1 MLAFFFKT
9 KRLNGFREN
18 TEENFENV
26 IFSQKHTCDH
36 FREIFWNALLKT
48 NRIQI
53 ERNNPRSKQSLWYG
67 GLVNISKLVLFES
80 IHVKKLPLYAFSTAP
95 LYMKVIIRAE
105 SHKFSRVSTIFCIS
119 AAYWLRSSIC
129 NRGLI
134 MMRKLFVHKNK
145 WTKKMGVQ
153 LELKFKMASENC
165 PCSLFLSHWLFLF
178 LFLAQS
184 QCASITKEIS

>member
-1 MLAFFFKT
+1 MDSGKT
-9 KRLNGFREN
+9 RRK
-18 TEENFENV
+18 
-26 IFSQKHTCDH
+26 I
-36 FREIFWNALLKT
+36 LKT
-48 NRIQI
+48 LYFPRSIHVI
-53 ERNNPRSKQSLWYG
+53 ISEKIFEMHCSKLTEYKSRSKQSLSYG

-80 IHVKKLPLYAFSTAP
+80 IHVKKLSLYAFSTAP
-95 LYMKVIIRAE
+95 LYMKVIIKAE
-105 SHKFSRVSTIFCIS
+105 SHKFSRVSMVFCIS

-134 MMRKLFVHKNK
+134 MMRNLFVHKNK